1 MFFGSVFCSGA
12 MTSSLPNDNG
22 VLGSNKEAIL
32 SDPGA
37 QLRTNT
43 ETSFLGFNSMSPV
56 YQRPDDPEPFRV
68 NTFILFV
75 GMPLAAI
82 VFPLWATMA
91 TDFATAAKNKW
102 IHWWL
107 GDQQPIKRDGSPDW
121 TVVSGYDCS
130 QPQTCLL
137 TDSVGDATFGILED
151 SESSQPSSYLS
162 FDEAGNIKS
171 RKGKISY
178 PDPSGKRDMM
188 YLNYCY
194 ETAPGHSDTQLS
206 YDEVYNYVL
215 GCADVSQLDKYA
227 DTGVFCGCVMNSL
240 IIGEMNSNNVVLF
253 GSTLIEA
260 DLLVC
265 KVEACHILIV
275 KYKYVM

>member
-1 MFFGSVFCSGA
+1 

-43 ETSFLGFNSMSPV
+43 EPSFLGFNSMSPV

-151 SESSQPSSYLS
+151 SESTQPSSYLS
-162 FDEAGNIKS
+162 FDEAGNVKS
-171 RKGKISY
+171 RK
-178 PDPSGKRDMM
+178 
-188 YLNYCY
+188 
-194 ETAPGHSDTQLS
+194 
-206 YDEVYNYVL
+206 

-227 DTGVFCGCVMNSL
+227 DTGVFCGVMDNGGDWQAYIQL
-240 IIGEMNSNNVVLF
+240 WTEDRDH
-253 GSTLIEA
+253 E
-260 DLLVC
+260 VC
-265 KVEACHILIV
+265 HEFSDNWRDEL
-275 KYKYVM
+275 